1 MGNKRGIANNCLND
15 ITDLDREMEY
25 KDFKRHKDFKLV
37 CKLKPDMES
46 ESLKIYDNVEDL
58 ADRKGIVY
66 VLVINGRI
74 FKVGQSINS
83 IRERI
88 QSYNCGKKKYRKESG
103 TNSTTNYFVLQS
115 LLNIGYDVEVYGY
128 FPVQP
133 KFKIFGKEY
142 QDSKSVSKV
151 AENIIIKELMK
162 DNNGNKP
169 IGNKQ
174 K

>member
-103 TNSTTNYFVLQS
+103 TNSTTNYFCITEFIKYRIWCWGIWVFS
-115 LLNIGYDVEVYGY
+115 SST
-128 FPVQP
+128 